1 MQNYSEQ
8 VNESGFAIIPNVIDP
23 ALADALI
30 ADLAQIQLSNEVKQ
44 RAGKAFGIR
53 RLLEVIP
60 SVRALAEG
68 EIIRS
73 IITPIVG
80 ENAQIVRGIFFDKNP
95 VANWKVPWHQ
105 DIVIALREKKDVA
118 GYSAWSTKAG
128 VVHAQPPVKIL
139 QNIIAVRLHLDDTDE
154 NNGALRVI
162 SGSHKLGILEDD
174 EIQKLKENNEQVTC
188 SVAKGGAL
196 LIRPLLLHASSP
208 AAIPTH
214 RRVIHLEYSADNLP
228 DGLEWYGS

>member
-8 VNESGFAIIPNVIDP
+8 VNENGFAIIPNLIDHT
-23 ALADALI
+23 LADQLI
-30 ADLAQIQLSNEVKQ
+30 AEFEHIHLSNEVKQ

-53 RLLEVIP
+53 RLLEVVP
-60 SVRALAEG
+60 SVRTLAEG
-68 EIIRS
+68 PVVRS
-73 IITPIVG
+73 IITPIIG
-80 ENAQIVRGIFFDKNP
+80 ENAKIVRGIFFDKNP

-105 DIVIALREKKDVA
+105 DVIIALHEQKNVS
-118 GYSAWSTKAG
+118 GFSAWSTKAG
-128 VVHAQPPVKIL
+128 VVHTQPPVKIL
-139 QNIIAVRLHLDDTDE
+139 QNILAVRLHLDDTDE

-162 SGSHKLGILEDD
+162 SGSHKFGILEDD
-174 EIQKLKENNEQVTC
+174 EIQKFKENNEQVTC

>member
-8 VNESGFAIIPNVIDP
+8 INENGFAIIPNVIDLS
-23 ALADALI
+23 LADLLI
-30 ADLAQIQLSNEVKQ
+30 AEFARIQHSQAVKQ

-53 RLLEVIP
+53 RLLEVVP

-80 ENAQIVRGIFFDKNP
+80 ENARIVRGIFFDKNP

-105 DIVIALREKKDVA
+105 DVVIALREKKELA

-128 VVHAQPPVKIL
+128 VVHAQPPVEIL
-139 QNIIAVRLHLDDTDE
+139 QNILAVRLHLDDTDE

-162 SGSHKLGILEDD
+162 SGSHRFGILEDD
-174 EIQKLKENNEQVTC
+174 EIQNLKENNEQVTC
-188 SVAKGGAL
+188 SVASGGAL

-208 AAIPTH
+208 ATFPTH
-214 RRVIHLEYSADNLP
+214 RRVIHLEYSADNLL